1 MGKIKMKVFLSV
13 LTLAA
18 VYAVADV
25 DEAAPNT
32 SQEEVSEAS
41 PSQQDSVLDL
51 NQEESKCI
59 PPDFHPCALWLGRS
73 VFWKC
78 DEIQNKF
85 SQDELDSIAK
95 EKWSV
100 ATGRERDSLARRFRD
115 EIGFFSPEVCLFQF
129 VQNIKDQYY
138 PVMGFAFGEDS
149 LKVINPY
156 SSPKPIFNIYRNQK
170 KWKIA

>member
-1 MGKIKMKVFLSV
+1 MGKIKMKIFLSV

-59 PPDFHPCALWLGRS
+59 PPDFYPCSNL
-73 VFWKC
+73 
-78 DEIQNKF
+78 
-85 SQDELDSIAK
+85 
-95 EKWSV
+95 
-100 ATGRERDSLARRFRD
+100 SLIHISEPTR
-115 EIGFFSPEVCLFQF
+115 
-129 VQNIKDQYY
+129 
-138 PVMGFAFGEDS
+138 
-149 LKVINPY
+149 PY
-156 SSPKPIFNIYRNQK
+156 
-170 KWKIA
+170 

>member
-1 MGKIKMKVFLSV
+1 MGKIKMKIFLSV

-25 DEAAPNT
+25 DEAAPDT
-32 SQEEVSEAS
+32 SWEEVSEAS

-59 PPDFHPCALWLGRS
+59 PPDFYPCTLWMGRS
-73 VFWKC
+73 VFYGC
-78 DEIQNKF
+78 DSIRREF

-100 ATGRERDSLARRFRD
+100 ATGQKRDSLARRFRD

-129 VQNIKDQYY
+129 VQNSKDKYK
-138 PVMGFAFGEDS
+138 PVTAFAFGEDS
-149 LKVINPY
+149 LKVMDAYY
-156 SSPKPIFNIYRNQK
+156 SSEL
-170 KWKIA
+170 

>member
-59 PPDFHPCALWLGRS
+59 PPDIHPCAF
-73 VFWKC
+73 VDVC
-78 DEIQNKF
+78 DYGGCYSIRREF

-100 ATGRERDSLARRFRD
+100 ATGQKRDSLARRFRD

>member
-1 MGKIKMKVFLSV
+1 MKVFLSV

-59 PPDFHPCALWLGRS
+59 PPDFYPCAFVDVCDYGGCNIIRS
-73 VFWKC
+73 V
-78 DEIQNKF
+78 F

-100 ATGRERDSLARRFRD
+100 ATGQKRDSLARSFRD